1 MAGDDA
7 VEIVRR
13 SIDAWRRRDLEAVL
27 ALFDD
32 DAELDLRQLRLPD
45 TGVVRSV
52 ALVRRWISNL
62 FEHFP
67 DFQFSAEE
75 IVPIGEWVVVRGSM
89 SGHARLS
96 GVGVDQPYSE
106 AILVRGG
113 RITRDVF
120 FAERDAAAS
129 WAAAR
134 GTPLLVSAPN
144 VSEGRDRAI
153 LERLE
158 ASVGPVRL
166 LDLHVDPDHNR
177 AVYTL
182 AARQGEMAAGLLGL
196 ARAVAEQIDLRR
208 HEGIHPHVGAL
219 DVMPVVWLDEARRG
233 AACAEALTAAA
244 LVGEEVGVPV
254 FLYGELAT
262 RPEHAERAWLR
273 RGGPAQLARRMEGG
287 ELVPDYG
294 PPRAHPSAGAILATA
309 RPPLLAFNVDL
320 ASNDVELAKA
330 IAAELRESGG
340 GPPGVRALGLYLSE
354 RGRAQV
360 STNVHDH
367 RAVPLA
373 EIVERVRARAPV
385 AEGELIGLAPRA
397 AFEGF
402 PEDVPLRGFSPER
415 HILEEAL
422 AALE

>member
-1 MAGDDA
+1 MAAWVVGDRDA
-7 VEIVRR
+7 
-13 SIDAWRRRDLEAVL
+13 L
-27 ALFDD
+27 AETFAP
-32 DAELDLRQLRLPD
+32 DAEIDLRKLHLPD
-45 TGVVRSV
+45 TGVLRGGRQL
-52 ALVRRWISNL
+52 AAWLGGL
-62 FEHFP
+62 FELFP
-67 DFQFSAEE
+67 DFEFRVDE
-75 IVPIGEWVVVRGSM
+75 IVPAGEWVVAVGSIRGR
-89 SGHARLS
+89 GRGG
-96 GVGVDQPYSE
+96 GVELEGPYSE
-106 AILVRGG
+106 AVLVRGG
-113 RITRDVF
+113 RIVRDVF
-120 FAERDAAAS
+120 FADRDAAAR
-129 WAAAR
+129 WVAERA
-134 GTPLLVSAPN
+134 TPLLVAVPN
-144 VSEGRDRAI
+144 VSEGRDHAV

-158 ASVGPVRL
+158 ASVGRARV
-166 LDLHVDPDHNR
+166 LDLHVDADHNR

-182 AARQGEMAAGLLGL
+182 AARQGELAAGLAGL
-196 ARAVAEQIDLRR
+196 ARAAVELIDLRR

-219 DVMPVVWLDEARRG
+219 DVMPVVWLDEERRG

-244 LVGEEVGVPV
+244 LVGEDAGVPV

-273 RGGPAQLARRMEGG
+273 RGGPAELARRMESG

-294 PPRAHPSAGAILATA
+294 RPRAHPSAGATLATA

-320 ASNDVELAKA
+320 ASDDIELAKS
-330 IAAELRESGG
+330 IAADLRESGG
-340 GPPGVRALGLYLSE
+340 GLPGVRALGLHLSG

-367 RAVPLA
+367 RAVSLA